1 MLLKLVH
8 LTNGTL
14 SNMHS
19 ISLQSSDSS
28 IAVNDILGRIGFAAS
43 NETGSDALKVSALI
57 LAVAEGTF
65 DTNNNPTSLTFST
78 GHSETATEKMRI
90 DSIGN
95 VGIGTTYTSN
105 GKLTVVDGENT
116 RVSIDTGGNFG
127 SSEIGIDFIDRHN
140 TSSQGDEGQIGAF
153 VRSQRQGTGGSFDL
167 ILGTVDG
174 STLAADADEK
184 VRITSEGKVGIA
196 TDNPANKLH
205 IREDSSYLSENSYA
219 IKISD
224 GNDPETHGMLLGV
237 DSTNNIAS
245 IQAVDPGTSWGRN
258 LSLQV
263 MGGNLGVG
271 TTAPTEKLHL
281 AGGNILLSASAGSG
295 GGIGKADDGL
305 HILFPGGGTYGGGSA
320 PSVTGY
326 IKIKL
331 PVKSTSTMIAFDLD
345 IYEYEDDVN
354 GRIAKFRIAG
364 YEYNATNWT
373 RTQVVMDSDGP
384 TDNKYKVTFGVDTNG
399 DKAIWISYYSDG
411 KDGVDQA
418 GSSLWRYPKVSMS
431 NLFCGHSSPVF
442 TNWADGWD
450 VGIVAASDIG
460 SIYTSH
466 VVSRSLKLYESS
478 YDLASLTI
486 NSDYT
491 FPTVDGS
498 ANQLL
503 KTNGAGALSFG
514 SVDDLLHG
522 YPINYAT
529 SVGWVEGS
537 GSQAGYYGG
546 DFGRNGASAEN
557 FCEFGD
563 FPNSMRGLIWKSR
576 NNTTDSGADGGWNKD
591 IEGLDPEKTYISIV
605 YVRRVG
611 SNTNGSFYHGC
622 GSTSGQTETLAGV
635 STTNPYFHSGG
646 LAGLPQ
652 DVWCV
657 SIGIIHAHSDPVTTS
672 TGVGG
677 VYRLDT
683 GARINFSNHQDFRM
697 GPSTTTQRHRT
708 YLYYDATGNSKL
720 DWCWPGFYDITSPVV
735 INLLNNLLYGNA
747 SNIDINDFNA
757 SSIITESEGIS
768 SNDNDTTLP
777 TSAAVKD
784 YVDNNGGSS
793 SNLIRGSFAVTS
805 STTVFTVSGGYNTG
819 SLDVYQN
826 GIKLFKGSSYDY
838 TETGGG
844 TTFTLTNAATN
855 GDLIEYVAINASTNA
870 VGNTSLGSVSVT
882 SNQTVFNTTDT
893 FTSSNL
899 AVFLNGVKLVD
910 GTDYNVTSSSQ
921 FTLTSTA
928 VSGDIV
934 EYIAY
939 GATVASSNLSK
950 TGDTMTGNLTVNADL
965 IVTGYKETHTDNGNT
980 GTSQTIDIS
989 DSTLQ
994 TYTLTGNCTFTMP
1007 TAEEGRS
1014 FTMFLKT
1021 GAGSFVAT
1029 FTNAK
1034 FARNSTPTITT
1045 DANRMDIITF
1055 YSDGTNWYGSI
1066 QQEYHI

>member
-1 MLLKLVH
+1 
-8 LTNGTL
+8 
-14 SNMHS
+14 MHS

-65 DTNNNPTSLTFST
+65 DANNNPTSLTFST

-90 DSIGN
+90 DSLGN
-95 VGIGTTYTSN
+95 VGIGTSSPSQKLEVNGIIKSSNLISDSITFGSTDIISGGSNIILSSILNDIILTTFNSAADHIHCTNTSSASRPSVNINPDAGNIDFTVFHDTSNSVPLFHCDADLEKVGINTITPDQVLDVTTYETEGLGVNFQQETAPSSAGGFQSLITESRSSSIITKHLENTSN
-105 GKLTVVDGENT
+105 GSSALVLKNLIRYGTDF
-116 RVSIDTGGNFG
+116 VSIDGAYTAGLGVTFDPKFTVNTDSGNV
-127 SSEIGIDFIDRHN
+127 GIDN
-140 TSSQGDEGQIGAF
+140 NNP
-153 VRSQRQGTGGSFDL
+153 
-167 ILGTVDG
+167 
-174 STLAADADEK
+174 ST
-184 VRITSEGKVGIA
+184 
-196 TDNPANKLH
+196 KLH
-205 IREDSSYLSENSYA
+205 IHEDSNYISENSYA

-258 LSLQV
+258 LSLQA
-263 MGGNLGVG
+263 MGGNLGIA
-271 TTAPTEKLHL
+271 TTSPTEKLHL
-281 AGGNILLSASAGSG
+281 AGGNIFLSASAGVG

-320 PSVTGY
+320 SSVTGY

-331 PVKSTSTMIAFDLD
+331 PVKNTSTMLAFDLD
-345 IYEYEDDVN
+345 IYEYEDDPK

-364 YEYNATNWT
+364 YEYNPTNWT
-373 RTQVVMDSDGP
+373 RTQVVMNSDGP
-384 TDNKYKVTFGVDTNG
+384 TDNRYKVIFGVDANG

-411 KDGVDQA
+411 KDGADQA

-431 NLFCGHSSPVF
+431 NLFCGHSSPLF

-450 VGIVAASDIG
+450 VGIVAASDIA
-460 SIYTSH
+460 STAASH

-503 KTNGAGALSFG
+503 TTNGAGALSFG

-529 SVGWVEGS
+529 SVGWVEGN

-546 DFGRNGASAEN
+546 DFGRNGGNGEN

-563 FPNSMRGLIWKSR
+563 FPNGVRGLIWKSR
-576 NNTTDSGADGGWNKD
+576 NNTTDSGADGGWTKN
-591 IEGLDPEKTYISIV
+591 ISGLDPEKTYISIV

-611 SNTNGSFYHGC
+611 SNTSGNFYHGC
-622 GSTSGQTETLAGV
+622 RTGGADTLEMNGN
-635 STTNPYFHSGG
+635 SNGNPYFH
-646 LAGLPQ
+646 AFNIAQLPQ
-652 DVWCV
+652 DVWCI
-657 SIGIIHAHSDPVTTS
+657 SIGIIHAHSDPATTS
-672 TGVGG
+672 TGIGG
-677 VYRLDT
+677 IYRLDT
-683 GARINFSNHQDFRM
+683 GAKTGTYTNKDYRM
-697 GPSTTTQRHRT
+697 GATTTVQNHRT
-708 YLYYDATGNSKL
+708 FLYYDATGNSKL

-747 SNIDINDFNA
+747 SNIDISDFNA

-784 YVDNNGGSS
+784 YVDNNGGGSS

-844 TTFTLTNAATN
+844 TTFTLINAATN
-855 GDLIEYVAINASTNA
+855 GDLI
-870 VGNTSLGSVSVT
+870 
-882 SNQTVFNTTDT
+882 
-893 FTSSNL
+893 
-899 AVFLNGVKLVD
+899 
-910 GTDYNVTSSSQ
+910 
-921 FTLTSTA
+921 
-928 VSGDIV
+928 
-934 EYIAY
+934 
-939 GATVASSNLSK
+939 
-950 TGDTMTGNLTVNADL
+950 
-965 IVTGYKETHTDNGNT
+965 
-980 GTSQTIDIS
+980 
-989 DSTLQ
+989 
-994 TYTLTGNCTFTMP
+994 
-1007 TAEEGRS
+1007 
-1014 FTMFLKT
+1014 
-1021 GAGSFVAT
+1021 
-1029 FTNAK
+1029 
-1034 FARNSTPTITT
+1034 
-1045 DANRMDIITF
+1045 
-1055 YSDGTNWYGSI
+1055 
-1066 QQEYHI
+1066 

>member
-1 MLLKLVH
+1 
-8 LTNGTL
+8 
-14 SNMHS
+14 MHS

-57 LAVAEGTF
+57 LAVAEGAF
-65 DTNNNPTSLTFST
+65 DANNNPTSLTFST

-90 DSIGN
+90 DSTGS

-140 TSSQGDEGQIGAF
+140 ASSQGDEGQIGAF

-167 ILGTVDG
+167 ILGTVHGTD
-174 STLAADADEK
+174 LAADADEK

-196 TDNPANKLH
+196 TDNPATKLH

-281 AGGNILLSASAGSG
+281 AGGNILLSAIAGSG

-320 PSVTGY
+320 SSVTGY

-345 IYEYEDDVN
+345 IYEYEDNVN

-460 SIYTSH
+460 STYTSH

-576 NNTTDSGADGGWNKD
+576 NNTTDSGADGGWTKN
-591 IEGLDPEKTYISIV
+591 ISGLDPEKTYISIV

-611 SNTNGSFYHGC
+611 SNTSGNFYHGC
-622 GSTSGQTETLAGV
+622 RTGGTDTLEMNGN
-635 STTNPYFHSGG
+635 SNGNPYFH
-646 LAGLPQ
+646 AFNIAQLPQ
-652 DVWCV
+652 DVWCI
-657 SIGIIHAHSDPVTTS
+657 SIGIIHAHSDPSTTS
-672 TGVGG
+672 TGIGG
-677 VYRLDT
+677 IYRLDT
-683 GARINFSNHQDFRM
+683 GAKTGTYTNKDYRM
-697 GPSTTTQRHRT
+697 GATTTVQNHRT
-708 YLYYDATGNSKL
+708 FLYYDPTGNSKL

-747 SNIDINDFNA
+747 SNIDISDFNA

-784 YVDNNGGSS
+784 YVDNNGGGSS

-844 TTFTLTNAATN
+844 TTFTLINAATS

-870 VGNTSLGSVSVT
+870 TGNTSLGSVSVT
-882 SNQTVFNTTDT
+882 SNQTVFNTSDT

-928 VSGDIV
+928 VSGDVV

-939 GATVASSNLSK
+939 GATVASSNLAK

-965 IVTGYKETHTDNGNT
+965 IVTGYKETHTDNGNA